1 MNAYWPLL
9 LAAVLAIALAIAVA
23 MGAAVWWQHRR
34 HLANLRHRLEDAEHS
49 RFEISERTAELGERL
64 ALVQGALAAQQQA
77 LDASRDLAERRAAL
91 ERALDRGRDSV
102 PHPAWPDTQPMTIA
116 PERAYFAPT
125 EPAELADDRRVTP
138 R

>member
-9 LAAVLAIALAIAVA
+9 LAAVLALAVA
-23 MGAAVWWQHRR
+23 VGAAVGWQHRR
-34 HLANLRHRLEDAEHS
+34 HLANLRRRLEDAEHS

>member
-9 LAAVLAIALAIAVA
+9 LAAVLAIALAA
-23 MGAAVWWQHRR
+23 GAAVWLQHRR
-34 HLANLRHRLEDAEHS
+34 HLANLRRRLEDAEHS

-102 PHPAWPDTQPMTIA
+102 PHLPWPDTQPMTIA
-116 PERAYFAPT
+116 PERACFAPT
-125 EPAELADDRRVTP
+125 EPAELVDDRRVMP